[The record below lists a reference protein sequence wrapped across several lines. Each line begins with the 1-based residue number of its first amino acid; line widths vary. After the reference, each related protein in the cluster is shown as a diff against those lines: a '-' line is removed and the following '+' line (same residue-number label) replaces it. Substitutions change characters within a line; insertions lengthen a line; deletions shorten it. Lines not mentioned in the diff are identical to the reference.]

1 MAKISNRVSVNLD
14 SKSVEKLPDSEIAAI
29 LRAAD
34 DLIMSGGRTLLA
46 KVLKGSKDKKVLQ
59 LNLNDSPV
67 YGFYTGLPMEDIQAR
82 IDWVILNGYLEIE
95 YSHRLP
101 LLVYTNK
108 GWEIEKETYA
118 LELLSKLDRFIGEGN
133 FNPELAFLK
142 ERNREV
148 IMLMLD
154 KIENSRCD
162 RYLALLKH
170 WKINEFRKVRVCIDE
185 VVKTLSERTNLSR
198 S

>member
-1 MAKISNRVSVNLD
+1 MGKMSNRVRVNLD
-14 SKSVEKLPDSEIAAI
+14 SKSIENLPDTEIAAI
-29 LRAAD
+29 LRAVD

-67 YGFYTGLPMEDIQAR
+67 HGFYAGLLMEDIQAR
-82 IDWVILNGYLEIE
+82 IDWVILNGYLKIE

-108 GWEIEKETYA
+108 GWEIEKETYS
-118 LELLSKLDRFIGEGN
+118 LELLSELDRFIEEGN
-133 FNPELAFLK
+133 FNPDLTYLK

-154 KIENSRCD
+154 KIENSRSD

-170 WKINEFRKVRVCIDE
+170 WKINEFKKVKVRINK
-185 VVKTLSERTNLSR
+185 VVKILSERTKIE
-198 S
+198 